1 MIDSVV
7 TSILNSFAKLLP
19 KYKGDYLFLMKD
31 SQLKISHATIWIS
44 SIVLGLLSSVPQLA
58 AHQFVPAEAAVNAGL
73 TGMFALLMWYFNIF
87 ILWRKPAKRRVQSIS
102 YSKLLS
108 SLLFGLILMFGLAWV
123 QQLILSHINF
133 GPTMLMVEVRGILIN
148 LVFYMF
154 LNLLQQNYENQ
165 HVNMELERIKS
176 DNLAAQYEMLKQQIN
191 PHFLFNSLN
200 TLKAMVESGEPEAVD
215 FIIKLSNFYRF
226 TLESRKLDLIHVHEE
241 MEIVNAYLF
250 LQKARFEAGIT
261 FTNKLTEKSLN
272 TLVPPFTLQ
281 LLVENCIKHNVI
293 SLQRPLHISL
303 YEDGE
308 FIIVENQIQLKTGDN
323 GSLGV
328 GLKNIDLR
336 YSHLLEKHVEITDDQ
351 KTFKVKL
358 PLIYEHHHY

>member
-1 MIDSVV
+1 
-7 TSILNSFAKLLP
+7 
-19 KYKGDYLFLMKD
+19 
-31 SQLKISHATIWIS
+31 
-44 SIVLGLLSSVPQLA
+44 VPQLA
-58 AHQFVPAEAAVNAGL
+58 SHQFNPAEAIVNAAL
-73 TGMFALLMWYFNIF
+73 TSSFAVLMWYFNIY
-87 ILWRKPAKRRVQSIS
+87 ILSHNTDHKRRQSIS
-102 YSKLLS
+102 YQGLLR
-108 SLLFGLILMFGLAWV
+108 SLLFGLMVMFALAWV

-176 DNLAAQYEMLKQQIN
+176 DNLAAQYELLKQQIN

-200 TLKAMVESGEPEAVD
+200 TLKAMVETGDEESVD
-215 FIIKLSNFYRF
+215 FILKLSNFYRF
-226 TLESRKLDLIHVHEE
+226 TLESRKLDLIHLHEE

-250 LQKARFEAGIT
+250 LQQARFDGGFT
-261 FTNKLTEKSLN
+261 FTSKLTDRTWK

-281 LLVENCIKHNVI
+281 LLIENCIKHNVV
-293 SLQRPLHISL
+293 SLHRPLHITL

-308 FIIVENQIQLKTGDN
+308 YIVVENALQVKKGEVSST
-323 GSLGV
+323 GV
-328 GLKNIDLR
+328 GLKNIALR
-336 YSHLLEKHVEITDDQ
+336 YSHMLEKQIEITNDE

-358 PLIYEHHHY
+358 PLIYEHYHH